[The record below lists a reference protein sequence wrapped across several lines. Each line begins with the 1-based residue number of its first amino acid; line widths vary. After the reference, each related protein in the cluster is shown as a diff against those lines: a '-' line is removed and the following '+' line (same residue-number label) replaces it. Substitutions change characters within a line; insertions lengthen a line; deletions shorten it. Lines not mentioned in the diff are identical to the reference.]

1 VNVIAIHYAPG
12 GGEALSGAL
21 AEALDKTA
29 YEVRARLSDP
39 EGGPA
44 VVARY
49 GEIEPAWAC
58 AGRLRANGISPILLT
73 AEDLETDARRF
84 LVRSFELGG
93 QGITATSRR
102 GDTTEV
108 PYQSLDLFLRGVRVD
123 ERTDLKTT
131 EQRKFSLSRALVTQG
146 LMMTKTVRKTDKVT
160 SVEREEFFHLYADGR
175 PPLVFRS
182 GALDYRSFGPALQ
195 PSVQANLTQLVEEM
209 RQAFPHA
216 RYSERLA
223 NRQSRARILG
233 PGLTDDH
240 LDVAISLLARVLQ
253 AKS

>member
-1 VNVIAIHYAPG
+1 MNVIAIHYAPG
-12 GGEALSGAL
+12 GGEALAGAL

-73 AEDLETDARRF
+73 DDDLETDARRF
-84 LVRSFELGG
+84 LVRGFELDG

-102 GDTTEV
+102 GDTTRIV
-108 PYQSLDLFLRGVRVD
+108 YRDLDLFLRGVKLD
-123 ERTDLKTT
+123 ERTETKTT
-131 EQRKFSLSRALVTQG
+131 EQRKFSLSRAVLTQG
-146 LMMTKTVRKTDKVT
+146 LMMTKTVRTTDKVT
-160 SVEREEFFHLYADGR
+160 SVDREEFFHLYAPGH

-182 GALDYRSFGPALQ
+182 GALDYRSFGHALQ
-195 PSVQANLTQLVEEM
+195 PSVQANFTLLVEEM
-209 RQAFPHA
+209 RRALPQVS
-216 RYSERLA
+216 YNERLA

-233 PGLTDDH
+233 PGLTDKN
-240 LDVAISLLARVLQ
+240 LDVAVSLLARVLR
-253 AKS
+253 ARS

>member
-1 VNVIAIHYAPG
+1 VNVIAVHYTPG
-12 GGEALSGAL
+12 GGEALAGAL

-58 AGRLRANGISPILLT
+58 TGRLRANGISPILLT
-73 AEDLETDARRF
+73 AEDLETDAQRF
-84 LVRSFELGG
+84 LVRSFELGS

-102 GDTTEV
+102 GDTIQIA
-108 PYQSLDLFLRGVRVD
+108 YRDLDLFLRGVRVD
-123 ERTDLKTT
+123 ERTELKTT
-131 EQRKFSLSRALVTQG
+131 EQRKFSMGRALLTQG

-160 SVEREEFFHLYADGR
+160 SVEREEFFHLYTDGR

-195 PSVQANLTQLVEEM
+195 PSVQANFTHLVEQM
-209 RQAFPHA
+209 RQAFPEVP
-216 RYSERLA
+216 YNERLA

-233 PGLTDDH
+233 PGLTDNH
-240 LDVAISLLARVLQ
+240 LDVAISLLARVLRKK
-253 AKS
+253 A